1 MALRT
6 VKHETAARMIA
17 EDCEPDHRIARALG
31 VSRRTVQYWKKR
43 PEVRARIREI
53 VKEAVAQLDAHYE
66 RLEWLWEV
74 EICREGFAS
83 KNPITKRVALM
94 RFQELVSE
102 SQRKKELSASG
113 RP

>member
-17 EDCEPDHRIARALG
+17 EDREPDHRIARALG

-53 VKEAVAQLDAHYE
+53 VKEARARLEAHYE
-66 RLEWLWEV
+66 RLEWLRER
-74 EICREGFAS
+74 ESCRIGLDS
-83 KNPITKRVALM
+83 KNPITKRVMLM
-94 RFQELVSE
+94 RLLEMRAL
-102 SQRKKELSASG
+102 
-113 RP
+113 